1 MRSRADPKD
10 NEYYKHT
17 LEILEQ
23 SYLDADARGD
33 LAGGS
38 GSGGG
43 LVRWERKRRVLAQA
57 FERDGTWLDVGCAN
71 GLLMQTLTRW
81 TAENGVHIEPYGL
94 DLSARLAD
102 VARKRL
108 HHWADRIWSGNVM
121 TWEPPIRFDYVT
133 VIADCVPS
141 SRRRDLVE
149 RVMMRFLNPRGRLVF
164 SIYIPTPPEPPAE
177 NPPASEVL
185 RRFGYE
191 MAGEAESRIDGELK
205 VSTAWIDMR

>member
-1 MRSRADPKD
+1 
-10 NEYYKHT
+10 
-17 LEILEQ
+17 
-23 SYLDADARGD
+23 
-33 LAGGS
+33 
-38 GSGGG
+38 
-43 LVRWERKRRVLAQA
+43 
-57 FERDGTWLDVGCAN
+57 
-71 GLLMQTLTRW
+71 
-81 TAENGVHIEPYGL
+81 
-94 DLSARLAD
+94 
-102 VARKRL
+102 
-108 HHWADRIWSGNVM
+108 M